1 MSETNVRNL
10 RNAMHTAQTWL
21 IDLTEKGSFT
31 DEAQAY
37 RVLRAVLQSLRDRLT
52 VEEAAH
58 LGAQLPMVIRGVY
71 YDGFRPSELPRKQRR
86 RDEYLASVRE
96 RLTDDDV
103 DAETACRATFS
114 LLQDRISRGEIEE
127 TQHLMS
133 ADLRE
138 LWPETS

>member
-58 LGAQLPMVIRGVY
+58 LPMVIRGVY
-71 YDGFRPSELPRKQRR
+71 YDGFRPSELPRNTFGRKPTEQRR
-86 RDEYLASVRE
+86 LRLERE
-96 RLTDDDV
+96 RSRFLLG
-103 DAETACRATFS
+103 CRT
-114 LLQDRISRGEIEE
+114 
-127 TQHLMS
+127 
-133 ADLRE
+133 
-138 LWPETS
+138 